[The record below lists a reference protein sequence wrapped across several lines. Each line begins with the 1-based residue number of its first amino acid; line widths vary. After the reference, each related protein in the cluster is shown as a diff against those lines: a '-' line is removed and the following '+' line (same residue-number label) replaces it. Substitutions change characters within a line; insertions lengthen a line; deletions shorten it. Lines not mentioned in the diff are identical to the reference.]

1 MVAKGRMETLKTM
14 GKRDNRWA
22 VGQEDVRSRDGGKV
36 ETKNGIYE
44 VWG

>member
-1 MVAKGRMETLKTM
+1 MVE
-14 GKRDNRWA
+14 RDNRWA
-22 VGQEDVRSRDGGKV
+22 VLQEDTKSHDVGKV